1 MIYTTG
7 TSGRVEGL
15 RMMTK
20 VETGSHLGMSLVHS
34 RKVSAMILEPVST
47 GMVLH
52 HMQCSCGVMW
62 SHILS
67 CHVTSRV
74 FVYSWCAAAPADQD
88 LHQQQLCSV
97 MPADRFC
104 YQCCAVL
111 HECQCVSCASEVFV
125 PVHVWLCASRKGI
138 QACLMTGSHWLSV
151 RCTGVLWI
159 LI

>member
-52 HMQCSCGVMW
+52 HRQCSCLVMW
-62 SHILS
+62 SHVMSFYI
-67 CHVTSRV
+67 TSSLFTVGAQLLLPSRICINSNSAV
-74 FVYSWCAAAPADQD
+74 RCQQIGFVISDVLYRMNGSVLCA
-88 LHQQQLCSV
+88 
-97 MPADRFC
+97 R
-104 YQCCAVL
+104 
-111 HECQCVSCASEVFV
+111 EVFV
-125 PVHVWLCASRKGI
+125 PVRVWLCASRQSI
-138 QACLMTGSHWLSV
+138 QACVVSHLLSAWLSA
-151 RCTGVLWI
+151 CTDVL
-159 LI
+159 